1 MKKIFLLFVA
11 VLSISVSVSAICTG
25 SSTAVDAFYTNANPQ
40 FAVSSLQQGYTWSA
54 ETTAAGVKVTM
65 QFLDNLPGMAAPMLF
80 TFDAQGV
87 LIGNPILMAEWNPTT
102 RTAAHT
108 LTGLAQ
114 GSDLVFLVQV
124 ALEAGKILFTERII
138 YTVGSNCDGSDAT
151 DNVVAE
157 CSGNSKGVDEYYTS
171 ANPAAA
177 GSDAFTKGYDW
188 SVKTMQSGNVE
199 IEVNFLDY
207 FPGMA
212 APQLFLFKNDGGN
225 EVLDG
230 DPIPMRWV
238 GTKARY
244 TLTGLTKGTEIVF
257 LVQLSYELHVLFSE
271 RIRYTVGANCDGEV
285 GDYED
290 PNDPNNPDKPEN
302 PDQPDTP
309 DTPQGSQTGSCS
321 GTSTGVDPF
330 YTNANPQFAVQSL
343 TQGFNWKAE
352 TTTTGVNITVE
363 FLDNLPGMAAP
374 MLFTFDAQGVLI
386 GNPIPMAEWNP
397 TTRTAA
403 HTLTGLAQGSDLVFL
418 VQVALEAGK
427 ILFTERIL
435 YTVGQDCS
443 NPSQGDAVLGSCS
456 EVSTAVDEFYTAHDA
471 AASGSDVFT
480 NGYRWTVSTMQS
492 GNVEIEMEFLDYF
505 PGMAA
510 PQLFLFKNDGGNEVL
525 DGNPIP
531 MRWLG
536 TKARYTLAGKTTG
549 EEVIFLVQLP
559 YELHVLFTERVHY
572 IVGDDCRDAT
582 ALEQP
587 AVQTKARK
595 VIENGQIYIIHN
607 GIRYNALGVQI
618 K

>member
-11 VLSISVSVSAICTG
+11 VLSISVSASAICTG
-25 SSTAVDAFYTNANPQ
+25 SSTKVDAFYSNANPNH
-40 FAVSSLQQGYTWSA
+40 AVQSLDKGFNWSA
-54 ETTAAGVKVTM
+54 ETTAAGVVVTVE
-65 QFLDNLPGMAAPMLF
+65 FLDALPGMAAPMLF

-87 LIGNPILMAEWNPTT
+87 LIGNPIPMASWDAAT
-102 RTAAHT
+102 RTATHT
-108 LTGLAQ
+108 LTGLAN

-212 APQLFLFKNDGGN
+212 APQLFLFKNEGGN

-230 DPIPMRWV
+230 DPIPMRWM
-238 GTKARY
+238 
-244 TLTGLTKGTEIVF
+244 GLTASHTLENQTNGTE
-257 LVQLSYELHVLFSE
+257 
-271 RIRYTVGANCDGEV
+271 
-285 GDYED
+285 
-290 PNDPNNPDKPEN
+290 
-302 PDQPDTP
+302 
-309 DTPQGSQTGSCS
+309 
-321 GTSTGVDPF
+321 
-330 YTNANPQFAVQSL
+330 
-343 TQGFNWKAE
+343 
-352 TTTTGVNITVE
+352 
-363 FLDNLPGMAAP
+363 
-374 MLFTFDAQGVLI
+374 
-386 GNPIPMAEWNP
+386 
-397 TTRTAA
+397 
-403 HTLTGLAQGSDLVFL
+403 LVFL
-418 VQVALEAGK
+418 VQVA
-427 ILFTERIL
+427 
-435 YTVGQDCS
+435 
-443 NPSQGDAVLGSCS
+443 
-456 EVSTAVDEFYTAHDA
+456 
-471 AASGSDVFT
+471 
-480 NGYRWTVSTMQS
+480 
-492 GNVEIEMEFLDYF
+492 
-505 PGMAA
+505 
-510 PQLFLFKNDGGNEVL
+510 
-525 DGNPIP
+525 
-531 MRWLG
+531 
-536 TKARYTLAGKTTG
+536 
-549 EEVIFLVQLP
+549 

-572 IVGDDCRDAT
+572 IVGDDCRDVT

>member
-1 MKKIFLLFVA
+1 MKKVLFLFFALLGFSIHANA
-11 VLSISVSVSAICTG
+11 VCT
-25 SSTAVDAFYTNANPQ
+25 STSTAVDAFYTNANPQ

-54 ETTAAGVKVTM
+54 ETTAAGVKITM
-65 QFLDNLPGMAAPMLF
+65 QFLDNLPGMATPMLF

-87 LIGNPILMAEWNPTT
+87 LIGNPIPMAEWNPTT

-108 LTGLAQ
+108 LTGLEQ

-257 LVQLSYELHVLFSE
+257 LVQLAYELHVLFSE

-330 YTNANPQFAVQSL
+330 YTNANPQHAVQSL
-343 TQGFNWKAE
+343 EKGFNWTAE
-352 TTTTGVNITVE
+352 TTTTGVNIKVQ
-363 FLDNLPGMAAP
+363 FLDNLPGMASP
-374 MLFTFDAQGVLI
+374 YLFTFDAQGVLL
-386 GNPIPMAEWNP
+386 GDPIQMSGWDNA
-397 TTRTAA
+397 TRTAT
-403 HTLTGLAQGSDLVFL
+403 HTLTGLANGQDLVFL

-435 YTVGQDCS
+435 YTVGSDCNS
-443 NPSQGDAVLGSCS
+443 MSDDDPVVGSCS
-456 EVSTAVDEFYTAHDA
+456 GRSKGVDEYYTSNNA
-471 AASGSDVFT
+471 AAATSADLT
-480 NGYRWTVSTMQS
+480 NGYQWTVATRQS
-492 GNVEIEMEFLDYF
+492 GKVEIELEFLDYL
-505 PGMAA
+505 PGIAA
-510 PQLFLFKNDGGNEVL
+510 PQLFLFKNEGGNEVL
-525 DGNPIP
+525 NGDPIP
-531 MRWLG
+531 MRWMGLTASHTLENQTNG
-536 TKARYTLAGKTTG
+536 TEL
-549 EEVIFLVQLP
+549 VFLVQVA
-559 YELHVLFTERVHY
+559 YEMHVLFTERIRYV
-572 IVGDDCRDAT
+572 VGENCQET

-587 AVQTKARK
+587 TITTTARK

-607 GIRYNALGVQI
+607 GIRYNILGSQI

>member
-1 MKKIFLLFVA
+1 MKKVLFLFFALLGF
-11 VLSISVSVSAICTG
+11 SIHANAACTAT
-25 SSTAVDAFYTNANPQ
+25 STAVDAFYTNANPQ

-54 ETTAAGVKVTM
+54 ETTAAGVKITM
-65 QFLDNLPGMAAPMLF
+65 QFLDNLPGMATPMLF

-87 LIGNPILMAEWNPTT
+87 LIGNPIPMAEWNPTT

-108 LTGLAQ
+108 LTGLEQ

-257 LVQLSYELHVLFSE
+257 LVQLAYELHVLFSE

-330 YTNANPQFAVQSL
+330 YTNANPQHAVQSL
-343 TQGFNWKAE
+343 EKGFNWTAE
-352 TTTTGVNITVE
+352 TTTTGVNIKVQ
-363 FLDNLPGMAAP
+363 FLDNLPGMASP
-374 MLFTFDAQGVLI
+374 YLFTFDAQGVLL
-386 GNPIPMAEWNP
+386 GDPIQMSGWDNA
-397 TTRTAA
+397 TRTAT
-403 HTLTGLAQGSDLVFL
+403 HTLTGLANGQDLVFL

-435 YTVGQDCS
+435 YTVGSDCNS
-443 NPSQGDAVLGSCS
+443 MSDDDPVVGSCS
-456 EVSTAVDEFYTAHDA
+456 GKSKGVDEYYTSNNA
-471 AASGSDVFT
+471 AAATSADLT
-480 NGYRWTVSTMQS
+480 NGYQWTVATRQS
-492 GNVEIEMEFLDYF
+492 GNVDIELEFLDYL
-505 PGMAA
+505 PGIAA
-510 PQLFLFKNDGGNEVL
+510 PQLFLFKNEGGNEVL
-525 DGNPIP
+525 DGDPIP
-531 MRWLG
+531 MRWMGL
-536 TKARYTLAGKTTG
+536 TASYTLENQTTG
-549 EEVIFLVQLP
+549 TELVFLVQVA

-572 IVGDDCRDAT
+572 IVGDDCRDVT